1 MPYEAIGRPVD
12 SQDIFQ
18 IHETCTDVYN
28 VLIQPLQQMQRRCQK
43 VVTTSDD
50 WLYRYCQVVGS
61 ESLGYIVVTMLRN
74 DVVATQSQ
82 RCDNVTKSQLYEV
95 SGNVFQRYVYTSLQ
109 LLLRYSLESYICGD
123 NKNLKCVNS
132 TQYLKQAIQID
143 FNTSLTLSF
152 LCWRNVRTLLACHCR
167 AQFSWLI

>member
-1 MPYEAIGRPVD
+1 MLYGTIGRPVD

-28 VLIQPLQQMQRRCQK
+28 VLIQPFQQTQRRCQK
-43 VVTTSDD
+43 IVTTSDD

-82 RCDNVTKSQLYEV
+82 RYA
-95 SGNVFQRYVYTSLQ
+95 YTSLQ
-109 LLLRYSLESYICGD
+109 LLLRYSLESYLCGD
-123 NKNLKCVNS
+123 NRNLKCVNN
-132 TQYLKQAIQID
+132 TQQLKQAIQID
-143 FNTSLTLSF
+143 FNTSLTLSY
-152 LCWRNVRTLLACHCR
+152 L
-167 AQFSWLI
+167 

>member
-1 MPYEAIGRPVD
+1 MLYGTIGRPVD

-28 VLIQPLQQMQRRCQK
+28 VLIQPFQQTQKRCQK
-43 VVTTSDD
+43 IVTTSDD

-82 RCDNVTKSQLYEV
+82 R
-95 SGNVFQRYVYTSLQ
+95 YVYTSLQ
-109 LLLRYSLESYICGD
+109 LLLRYSLESYLCGD
-123 NKNLKCVNS
+123 NRNLKCVNN
-132 TQYLKQAIQID
+132 TQQLKQAIQID
-143 FNTSLTLSF
+143 FNTSLTLSY
-152 LCWRNVRTLLACHCR
+152 L
-167 AQFSWLI
+167 

>member
-1 MPYEAIGRPVD
+1 MLYGTIGRPVD

-28 VLIQPLQQMQRRCQK
+28 VLIQPFQQTQKRCQK
-43 VVTTSDD
+43 IVTTSDD

-82 RCDNVTKSQLYEV
+82 RYA
-95 SGNVFQRYVYTSLQ
+95 YTSLQ
-109 LLLRYSLESYICGD
+109 LLLRYSLESYLCGD
-123 NKNLKCVNS
+123 NRNLKCVNN
-132 TQYLKQAIQID
+132 TQQLKQAIQID
-143 FNTSLTLSF
+143 FNTSLTLSY
-152 LCWRNVRTLLACHCR
+152 L
-167 AQFSWLI
+167 